1 MDFEYIYNRENT
13 NCEKYDLRM
22 QKFGKTDITPLW
34 VADMDF
40 AISDEISTALSDRL
54 SHPIFGYAYF
64 NDEYFESIQQWMYS
78 QHEWKLKLDSIIP
91 INSIVSALNLSVEL
105 FTNIGDKVLIQTP
118 IYPPFMGAVKHH
130 NREILENKL
139 VLINDHYEIDFE
151 DFEEKAKKAKLFLF
165 CSPHNPTGRV
175 FRKWELER
183 IVEISQKY
191 NLIIISDEVHAD
203 LVYDGFKHIP
213 ISKIADAKEFT
224 ITLNAPSKTFNVA
237 SIVNAYAI
245 CENNSLRRK
254 FNNFF
259 EKRYLANPNPFSI
272 QTTVAAYS
280 KSMNWYKTLMKYLD
294 SNLYYLLESFSQ
306 IPQIKPIKPEA
317 TYLLWLDCKELGLND
332 KELEDFFIKR
342 ASLGLNSG
350 VSFSQTGSG
359 FMRLNFAT
367 HRKTL
372 EQSIKNL
379 KNSLIY

>member
-1 MDFEYIYNRENT
+1 
-13 NCEKYDLRM
+13 
-22 QKFGKTDITPLW
+22 
-34 VADMDF
+34 
-40 AISDEISTALSDRL
+40 
-54 SHPIFGYAYF
+54 
-64 NDEYFESIQQWMYS
+64 MYS

-213 ISKIADAKEFT
+213 ISKISDAKEFT